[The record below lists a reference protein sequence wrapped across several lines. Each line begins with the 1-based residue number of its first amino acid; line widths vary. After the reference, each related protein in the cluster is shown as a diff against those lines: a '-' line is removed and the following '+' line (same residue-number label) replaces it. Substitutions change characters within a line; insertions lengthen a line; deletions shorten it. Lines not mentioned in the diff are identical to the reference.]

1 MVILHTYDKVK
12 PLVEKFFIWAWILLI
27 IWRRTPG
34 QYMGCVEQ
42 LTGLSH
48 NDFHFLSQWSLFKS
62 NNYTR
67 KIPTSGKKLF
77 CLSMNFGFH
86 LAVVPPS
93 GSSVWWLKKNP
104 NFVQK
109 QKKILPS
116 APFGLFLPSGPT
128 VLSVLAH
135 FWLLSAHWTTV
146 DHEHGH
152 YVLENWNKTFWD
164 QFLGHRIW

>member
-1 MVILHTYDKVK
+1 MVILHTYNKVK

-34 QYMGCVEQ
+34 QYMGCVVQ

-62 NNYTR
+62 NNYAR
-67 KIPTSGKKLF
+67 KIPTSGRKLF

-93 GSSVWWLKKNP
+93 GSNVWWLKKNP
-104 NFVQK
+104 DFVQK
-109 QKKILPS
+109 QKK
-116 APFGLFLPSGPT
+116 F
-128 VLSVLAH
+128 
-135 FWLLSAHWTTV
+135 LLSAH
-146 DHEHGH
+146 
-152 YVLENWNKTFWD
+152 FWAVSA
-164 QFLGHRIW
+164 QRTYCAGPFLAFVHPLYHCGS